1 MQSIWIQFSGP
12 ANAVPT
18 AQEKSMKFKRF
29 HKVAQ
34 ITSLVGLAL
43 AAWPAMAQQSAPKS
57 EAVETDL
64 ERVVVTSQKRLQ
76 VAQDVPISLFS
87 VSGVQLENS
96 GITNVQ
102 DLGNSVAGVT
112 IAPTNPGI
120 LQINIRGVTDLGFL
134 IAGTPANG
142 FYLDEIPFSATGSHQ
157 PDVGLWDVQRVE
169 VLRGPQ
175 GTLFGEGSMGG
186 TIRVITKKPDASEF
200 SGRVGVGTSSVSGGG
215 TGYSVKGS
223 VNIPLKQD
231 VAAITIGVSDQ
242 KSPGWVAI
250 PDLGLKDANTST
262 QTAGR
267 FALRLT
273 PSAQLTIDA
282 SYLQSKVDSNS
293 NFGNSTSPG
302 VLDPRAQNPAAQ
314 KIGYLSTSGMNVDVG
329 GLTVNYDFGSATLV
343 SATSSF
349 KTTTPYNRDLTTVVP
364 LFFKTAGT
372 GSVASTNGDTIKS
385 VTEELRLSSN
395 GHKQLDWTAGLYYK
409 DDQRYREENWKFNI
423 PAYGPLIEDS
433 LDSDASTSKA
443 YAVFGEVD
451 YAVTNAFSVQAGLRY
466 YSETKSDTGTQI
478 TPSAVF
484 GKPVGA
490 STSSF
495 DATNTSPKV
504 SLNWKLTPD
513 TLLFTKVSKGFRS
526 GGANGNFG
534 NTAAVGSKYPEMP
547 GGYGPETITAY
558 EAGVKSSPA
567 KGWFLNAYVYQ
578 NKWQDL
584 QLGFVT
590 HDGLLGFTS
599 NASSATAKGAELEL
613 GGRVSA
619 GLTVG
624 ANLSYVDATIDST
637 VLNAVGA
644 VVAKAGNA
652 IPLTAKSKLAL
663 IADYSFPFSDALKGN
678 FNARYQM
685 GSSTFSEASN
695 DPALKNDS
703 TSQLHLK
710 FGVSGPK
717 WGSLSIHGDNLL
729 NSNDT
734 TIKQRQ
740 VGVGLIYNA
749 YVQPRTIGFEYSKN
763 F

>member
-1 MQSIWIQFSGP
+1 
-12 ANAVPT
+12 
-18 AQEKSMKFKRF
+18 MKFKRF

-34 ITSLVGLAL
+34 ITSLVSLAI
-43 AAWPAMAQQSAPKS
+43 AAWPTVAQQAAPG
-57 EAVETDL
+57 AVASDVDL
-64 ERVVVTSQKRLQ
+64 EKVVVTSQKRLQ

-87 VSGVQLENS
+87 MTGAQLENA
-96 GITNVQ
+96 GITNVM

-112 IAPTNPGI
+112 IAPTQPGM
-120 LQINIRGVTDLGFL
+120 LQINIRGVTDLGSL

-142 FYLDEIPFSATGSHQ
+142 FYLDEIPFSATGSLQ

-186 TIRVITKKPDASEF
+186 TIRVITRKPDSTEF
-200 SGRVGVGTSSVSGGG
+200 SGRVSLGTTSVSGGG
-215 TGYSVKGS
+215 TGYSAKGS
-223 VNIPLKQD
+223 VNIPIQQD

-267 FALRLT
+267 IALRLT
-273 PSAQLTIDA
+273 PSAQLTVDA
-282 SYLQSKVDSNS
+282 NYLQSKVANNS

-302 VLDPRAQNPAAQ
+302 ALDPRAQNPAAQ

-329 GLTVNYDFGSATLV
+329 GLTINYDFGSVTLV

-364 LFFKTAGT
+364 LFFGTAGT
-372 GSVASTNGDTIKS
+372 ASVTSPSGDTIKA

-409 DDQRYREENWKFNI
+409 DDQRSRLENWKFNI
-423 PAYGPLIEDS
+423 PAWGPLIENS

-443 YAVFGEVD
+443 YAAFGEVD
-451 YAVTNAFSVQAGLRY
+451 YAVTNTFSVQAGVRY
-466 YSETKSDTGTQI
+466 YSEKKSDTGTQI
-478 TPSAVF
+478 TPTLIF

-490 STSSF
+490 STSNF
-495 DATNTSPKV
+495 DANNTSPKL

-547 GGYGPETITAY
+547 AGYGPETITAY
-558 EAGVKSSPA
+558 EAGVKTSPA
-567 KGWFLNAYVYQ
+567 KGWFLNAYVYE
-578 NKWQDL
+578 NKWKDL

-590 HDGLLGFTS
+590 HDGLLGYTENS
-599 NASSATAKGAELEL
+599 SSATSKGAELEL

-619 GLTVG
+619 GLTLG
-624 ANLSYVDATIDST
+624 MNLSTVDAKIDST
-637 VLNAVGA
+637 VLNALGG

-652 IPLTAKSKLAL
+652 IPLTAKTKFAL
-663 IADYSFPFSDALKGN
+663 TADYSFPLSDTLKGN
-678 FNARYQM
+678 IDARYQM

-695 DPALKNDS
+695 DPAVKNAS
-703 TSQLHLK
+703 TSQLHMK
-710 FGVSGPK
+710 FGVSNPQ
-717 WGSLSIHGDNLL
+717 WGALTIYGDNLL
-729 NSNDT
+729 NRNDT
-734 TIKQRQ
+734 TIRQRQ
-740 VGVGLIYNA
+740 VGVGLIYNV
-749 YVQPRTIGFEYSKN
+749 YVQPRTIGVEYSN
-763 F
+763 SF